1 MYMSPETQKNPTQP
15 SSQTTKEM
23 MCTTLTVGY
32 IIYSVV
38 WDEGGVG
45 FFCVWG
51 LIYMASSFVADDPLA
66 RPSG

>member
-1 MYMSPETQKNPTQP
+1 MPTVAGRPVEVEMVSDLSPGALDPTV
-15 SSQTTKEM
+15 S
-23 MCTTLTVGY
+23 VVH
-32 IIYSVV
+32 IIYSIV

-66 RPSG
+66 RLSG